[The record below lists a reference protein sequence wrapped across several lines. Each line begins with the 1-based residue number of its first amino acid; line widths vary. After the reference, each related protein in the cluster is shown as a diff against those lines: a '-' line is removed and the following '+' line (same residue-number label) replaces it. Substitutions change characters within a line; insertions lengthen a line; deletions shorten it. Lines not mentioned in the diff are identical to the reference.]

1 MIYTCKCMRAILIR
15 TSYVGNRNL
24 HCPFGHPYDHAL
36 ALTPACLCPHSHISP
51 SPSPTPEFSFPHTEV
66 HISMS
71 TQWHSYRHTW
81 RDRDAGTSRNGRI
94 QHRPTHTHADSRKD
108 PWMSTEPHTETQ
120 RKMQTHT
127 HIKNTGNRH
136 GLNMCV
142 GWNAVTVT
150 FNNSQLWCCYKFMG
164 MWFMWTVMWFT
175 IMDDLNNQYIHAGID
190 WW

>member
-1 MIYTCKCMRAILIR
+1 MWVTEIYIAHSDTHM
-15 TSYVGNRNL
+15 TMPL
-24 HCPFGHPYDHAL
+24 HWHQHAY
-36 ALTPACLCPHSHISP
+36 ALTPIYHRPPHRHLNSHSPTLKYTFQCPHSD
-51 SPSPTPEFSFPHTEV
+51 THTDTHEE
-66 HISMS
+66 
-71 TQWHSYRHTW
+71 TQMQAQ
-81 RDRDAGTSRNGRI
+81 AGTDVYSTDLRTLM
-94 QHRPTHTHADSRKD
+94 QTAVKTHECRQSH
-108 PWMSTEPHTETQ
+108 TQ
-120 RKMQTHT
+120 RHRGRCRHTHT